1 MDFLKRNYKK
11 IIFGSALSFAFAWFF
26 FGRKRRVRKSL
37 SDINIDNNHVDHH
50 TDSNADLV
58 ERFQIC
64 SDLVRNGGV
73 DIVSEDVQLL
83 LYAYFKQATVGPAEE
98 SGVNVSFF
106 DYVGKAKFAAWQ
118 KLQKTPRS
126 DAMKEYISIVH
137 SLNPN
142 DNPDNSKK
150 QKTWKSTSKMMAE
163 ETDETEE
170 QNFLYFCREGNLSE
184 VIHLLEAQSTMSKTN
199 VLDDKDSDGVSG
211 LLWACD
217 RGWVEIVIEILNRGG
232 NIEQEDTSGL
242 RPLHYAAMCN
252 HTDLVKVLLSRGAK
266 ADAKDHDGVTPA
278 ELCDS
283 PEILVL
289 LQQK

>member
-1 MDFLKRNYKK
+1 
-11 IIFGSALSFAFAWFF
+11 
-26 FGRKRRVRKSL
+26 
-37 SDINIDNNHVDHH
+37 
-50 TDSNADLV
+50 
-58 ERFQIC
+58 
-64 SDLVRNGGV
+64 
-73 DIVSEDVQLL
+73 
-83 LYAYFKQATVGPAEE
+83 
-98 SGVNVSFF
+98 
-106 DYVGKAKFAAWQ
+106 
-118 KLQKTPRS
+118 
-126 DAMKEYISIVH
+126 
-137 SLNPN
+137 
-142 DNPDNSKK
+142 
-150 QKTWKSTSKMMAE
+150 
-163 ETDETEE
+163 
-170 QNFLYFCREGNLSE
+170 
-184 VIHLLEAQSTMSKTN
+184 MSKTS